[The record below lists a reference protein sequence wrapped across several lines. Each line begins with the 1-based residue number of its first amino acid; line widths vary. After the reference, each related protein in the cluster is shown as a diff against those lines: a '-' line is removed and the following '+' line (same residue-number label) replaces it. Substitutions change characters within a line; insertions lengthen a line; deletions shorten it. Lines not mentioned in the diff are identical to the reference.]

1 MEQSCTTDSLD
12 NSLNEDGFICQMCS
26 PFIYE
31 PNEIK
36 FYQHLIM
43 SHFKEKLTIR
53 YGIQVYNTVHSCEG
67 CEEKFKEADLFLLHC
82 ALTHDKAFIKKL
94 HDNETMTKSDYE
106 DLQSENKNKHPN
118 KEIEVIDQWNEQQK
132 GYKSVTPRTKKRS
145 NVDNVTISYPCTNSL
160 KNFPESSKPEQTPL
174 KQTEMNGFSCNV
186 CNKSFTKKLGLILHK
201 CSGVAISYSS
211 SYSCSDCL
219 ETFPTP
225 SQLESHKLFHVELKA
240 FLCLICFKDFNQKSY
255 LEEHTCEQKAE
266 ERFDV
271 SHLCTTIMD

>member
-1 MEQSCTTDSLD
+1 MEQSHNTVSLD
-12 NSLNEDGFICQMCS
+12 NSLNEDGYICEICS
-26 PFIYE
+26 PFKYFE
-31 PNEIK
+31 PNENK
-36 FYQHLIM
+36 FYEHLIM
-43 SHFKEKLTIR
+43 THFKEKLTIR

-118 KEIEVIDQWNEQQK
+118 KEMEVIDQWNEQQK

-201 CSGVAISYSS
+201 CSGVAIS
-211 SYSCSDCL
+211 
-219 ETFPTP
+219 
-225 SQLESHKLFHVELKA
+225 